1 MYVFIFIWYISRSGI
16 VKSYQVI
23 SSFLNYLSF
32 ITDSV
37 TSSFYNLDK
46 SLLWG
51 IWFANIFSHFVG
63 CLITFLIIPFTVQ
76 NILILMNLIYLFF
89 LCYVTSKKPLPNPGS
104 QMLTPMFYSKSTIV
118 LSLTLYMIHFELIFV
133 YGVKKSNSLA
143 CG

>member
-89 LCYVTSKKPLPNPGS
+89 LCYLFVCVCVCVSHLRNHC
-104 QMLTPMFYSKSTIV
+104 LTQGHKCLLLCFILRVLLFY
-118 LSLTLYMIHFELIFV
+118 LSHCIWSIL
-133 YGVKKSNSLA
+133 S
-143 CG
+143 